1 MIIKEVIQYLE
12 EIAPPALQESY
23 DNAGVIV
30 GDVEKPVQGVLCC
43 LDSTEAVLDEAIAK
57 NCNLIVAHHPII
69 FRGLKSLT
77 GSTYVER
84 VVMKAI
90 RSGVTIYAIH
100 TNLDNIL
107 ENGVNAKIADK
118 IGVTPRDV
126 LRKKSIAPGMELT
139 DNKTGTG
146 ILATLPEPMEELS
159 FLRQV
164 RERLNCSCIKYTK
177 LLGKPVENVAI
188 CGGSGQFLLPDAIQS
203 GADVFITGDFK
214 YHEYFDADGKI
225 VIADVGH
232 FESEQF
238 TSELLHEIITDK
250 FRNFAACI
258 SETITNPIKY
268 LV

>member
-1 MIIKEVIQYLE
+1 MIKEVIQYLE

-30 GDVEKPVQGVLCC
+30 GDVDKPVHGVLCC
-43 LDSTEAVLDEAIAK
+43 LDSTEAIVDEAIAR

-77 GSTYVER
+77 GSNYVER
-84 VVMKAI
+84 VVIKAI
-90 RSGVTIYAIH
+90 QKGITIYAIH

-107 ENGVNAKIADK
+107 ENGVNSKIAEK
-118 IGVTPRDV
+118 IGLRPIDI
-126 LRKKSIAPGMELT
+126 LRKKPIVPGLEFP

-146 ILATLPEPMEELS
+146 IIATLPEPMDELA
-159 FLRQV
+159 FLHQV
-164 RERLNCSCIKYTK
+164 RQRLKSSCIKYTA
-177 LLGKPVENVAI
+177 LLGRPVKKVAI

-238 TSELLHEIITDK
+238 TPELLHEIITDK